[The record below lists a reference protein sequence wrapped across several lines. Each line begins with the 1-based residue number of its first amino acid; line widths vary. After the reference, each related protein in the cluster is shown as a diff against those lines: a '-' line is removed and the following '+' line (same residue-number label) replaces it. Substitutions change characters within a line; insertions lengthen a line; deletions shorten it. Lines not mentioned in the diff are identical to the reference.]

1 MNETQAE
8 LCADFKLAMRRL
20 ATTVSILTCQ
30 ADAEPAGMAV
40 TSVSSLSAE
49 PPAVLVCVNRATR
62 MHPILGLGTAI
73 CLNLLADH
81 QQGLCDVFG
90 GRVPS
95 SERFTIGEWQR
106 AADFEAPYLVDAQAN
121 LFCRV
126 DALFDYGTHS
136 IVVGKVAMIRLHG
149 EVRPLIFGNGGF
161 MRVGEPT

>member
-1 MNETQAE
+1 MTETQAA
-8 LCADFKLAMRRL
+8 LCTDFKLAMRRL
-20 ATTVSILTCQ
+20 ATTVSILTCR
-30 ADAEPAGMAV
+30 AGAEPAGMAV

-49 PPAVLVCVNRATR
+49 PPALLVCVNRLTR
-62 MHPILGLGTAI
+62 IHPSLDLGRAI

-90 GRVPS
+90 GGVPAA
-95 SERFTIGEWQR
+95 ERFTNGKWDY
-106 AADFEAPYLVDAQAN
+106 AANFDAPYLLDAQAN

-136 IVVGKVAMIRLHG
+136 IVVGKVEMIRLHG

-161 MRVGEPT
+161 MRVGEGT